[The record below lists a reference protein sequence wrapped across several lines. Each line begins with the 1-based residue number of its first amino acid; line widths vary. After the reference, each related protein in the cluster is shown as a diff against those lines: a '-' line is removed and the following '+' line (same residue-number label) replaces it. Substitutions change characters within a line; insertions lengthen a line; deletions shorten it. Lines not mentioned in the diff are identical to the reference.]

1 MSTIGKSAVSKSASE
16 KMVKVHIAVLFFV
29 CVAFGIVNI
38 ISNSAALGIAI
49 AALGLATV
57 IVSNTV
63 LKKMST
69 TFRGTVISQIQ
80 LLIII
85 VMSSVSHELHS
96 MFPLMAASMAIAAIY
111 YSKKCLVTHW
121 VIMDAAS
128 ILGVLFSDF
137 FYGGESLEFIIKGI
151 LGLNISAAL
160 IMYLVSCSLSYIR
173 DSEKSANEA
182 KGLVDKVQEQ
192 VEESERLVE
201 QQKQVVE
208 KIAEISEKVNET
220 AGLMN
225 DISGRISSAAE
236 EQERTITQIAED
248 MTRISE
254 ETKNSYDE
262 SEKVSEAAGKSTD
275 MVHASNEEMKNM
287 LSAMADIS
295 DSSRKIKSIIKTI
308 EDIAFQTNILALNA
322 AVEAARAGEAGK
334 GFAVV
339 ADEVRNLA
347 TKSAEAANSTSSLI
361 QGSLAAVEKG
371 MRIAESTAERMS
383 GVMEASEKSAEHAG
397 IITKQTA
404 WQVEAIADM
413 KEKIEQIS
421 QVVALNVQ
429 TSVESTEIARRV
441 SEEVGRMDEIVSDF
455 RD

>member
-1 MSTIGKSAVSKSASE
+1 MSKSDKTSAGKAASE
-16 KMVKVHIAVLFFV
+16 KMVKVHITVLFAV
-29 CVAFGIVNI
+29 CFAFGIVNL
-38 ISNSAALGIAI
+38 ISGAVTLGIVI

-63 LKKMST
+63 LKKTST
-69 TFRGTVISQIQ
+69 TFRGMVISQIQ
-80 LLIII
+80 LIIII
-85 VMSSVSHELHS
+85 VMSSVKHELHG

-111 YSKKCLVTHW
+111 YSKKSLVTHW
-121 VIMDAAS
+121 VIMDAACV
-128 ILGVLFSDF
+128 LGVPFNDF
-137 FYGGESLEFIIKGI
+137 FYGGEGLEFIIKGI
-151 LGLNISAAL
+151 LGLNICAAL
-160 IMYLVSCSLSYIR
+160 IMYLVNCSLSYIK
-173 DSEKSANEA
+173 DSENSANEA

-192 VEESERLVE
+192 VEASEKLVA

-208 KIAEISEKVNET
+208 KIAGISEKVNET
-220 AGLMN
+220 SGLMN

-236 EQERTITQIAED
+236 EQERTIAQIAED
-248 MTRISE
+248 ITRISE
-254 ETKNSYDE
+254 ETQNSYDE

-295 DSSRKIKSIIKTI
+295 DSSKKIESIIKTI

-361 QGSLAAVEKG
+361 QGSLAAVENG
-371 MRIAESTAERMS
+371 MKIAENTAERMS
-383 GVMEASEKSAEHAG
+383 GVLDASEKSAEHAG

-404 WQVEAIADM
+404 WQVEAIAAM

-429 TSVESTEIARRV
+429 TSVESTEIAHRV
-441 SEEVGRMDEIVSDF
+441 SEEVGRMDEIVSEF
-455 RD
+455 RI